1 FVLELE
7 PEWTVK

>member
-7 PEWTVK
+7 PEWTV